1 MAAVYTLLVD
11 WNNDGDFTDSNDD
24 ITSDV
29 LSLSWERGRDY
40 ASQLTGKSIAG
51 KLTATLINTGGKYSP
66 SNTSSALTGQIFPG
80 RSVRLQAGTGSFPY
94 TFPVAF
100 NDGVRWQGKLDRIL
114 PAPSTTGTK
123 TATLTAFGILGY
135 LNQFEVDLASVT
147 DRRTDVAIGDILD
160 DLGWDDA
167 DDRDLDTGQT
177 TISRFWLRG
186 QKGIAAMRLVEEAE
200 AGFVLE
206 SKSGQIAFESRFHR
220 LTETASTTSQATFSD
235 VSALFPYTFPVSFN
249 FSDASGATYTYMAIA
264 QTDPLAT
271 IVNHVE
277 ATARTFDTA
286 SLAALWVHPET
297 GSASPTLAPGQ
308 TKIFVAEYP
317 NPDAAN
323 NAMEVNAWTTP
334 AATTDILANTASGGG
349 GTNLTSDITIAATKT
364 AERMEISL
372 TNSATGSLVYLT
384 KIQARGTAVSTKN
397 PCIVRAIDATS
408 KTKYGERKYVAKT
421 KFIPTTSQAQD
432 WCDYQLVL
440 SASPTDVLTMTI
452 PAGQSA
458 NLRQVLS
465 RDISDRITVT
475 ATNDAKLGIS
485 ADFFI
490 ESEAH
495 VVAPGGQDHVTTWQ
509 LSPASGGYS
518 QFWVLGTG
526 VLGTSTVPAF

>member
-1 MAAVYTLLVD
+1 MAGSYTVLVD

-29 LSLSWERGRDY
+29 LSLTWERGRDY
-40 ASQLTGKSIAG
+40 ASQLTGRSIAG
-51 KLTATLINTGGKYSP
+51 LLTATLVNTGGKYSP
-66 SNTSSALTGQIFPG
+66 SNTASALTGQIFPG
-80 RSVRLQAGTGSFPY
+80 RSVKLQAGSGSFPY
-94 TFPVAF
+94 TFPIAF

-114 PAPSTTGTK
+114 PAPSTLDVK
-123 TATLTAFGILGY
+123 TATLTAFGTLGY

-167 DDRDLDTGQT
+167 GDRDLDTGQT

-186 QKGIAAMRLVEEAE
+186 QKGIDAMRLVEEAE
-200 AGFVLE
+200 AGFVKE

-235 VSALFPYTFPVSFN
+235 
-249 FSDASGATYTYMAIA
+249 ASGATYTYVAIA

-286 SLAALWVHPET
+286 SIAVLWTHPET
-297 GSASPTLAPGQ
+297 GSDSPTLAPGQ
-308 TKIFVAEYP
+308 TKIFVAEFP

-334 AATTDILANTASGGG
+334 AATTDVLANTASGGG
-349 GTNLTSDITIAATKT
+349 GTNLTGDLTIAATKT

-372 TNSATGSLVYLT
+372 TNSPTGSLAYLT
-384 KIQARGTAVSTKN
+384 KIQARGTAVTTKN

-421 KFIPTTSQAQD
+421 KFLPTTSQAQD

-458 NLRQVLS
+458 NLSQVLS